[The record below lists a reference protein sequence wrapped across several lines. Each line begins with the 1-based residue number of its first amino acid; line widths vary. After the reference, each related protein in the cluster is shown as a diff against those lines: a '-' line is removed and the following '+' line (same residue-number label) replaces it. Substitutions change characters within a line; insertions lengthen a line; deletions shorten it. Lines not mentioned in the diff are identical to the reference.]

1 MKSKK
6 KSSIIYRMFDCKLCG
21 ITCYTTYI
29 CEDCNKVR
37 KYIDLY
43 SKEVVLD
50 GLEKLFTR
58 NEEQRE
64 HKVKHIKLKDR
75 LK

>member
-1 MKSKK
+1 
-6 KSSIIYRMFDCKLCG
+6 MFDCKLCG

-58 NEEQRE
+58 NE
-64 HKVKHIKLKDR
+64 HKENIR
-75 LK
+75 